1 MKTRVVPHRRRR
13 QGRTDYRKRLRLLK
27 SGKPRLVVRR
37 FLNSVQCQV
46 ISYEKTGDKTIASAS
61 SLDLKKAGW
70 KAHAGN
76 IPAAYLVGFLCGL
89 RAKKSKIKECVLDT
103 GLFTSTQGSSLYAAL
118 KGALD
123 AGLNIP
129 HSEDI
134 LPSPDRISGK
144 HIASFADT
152 LKKEK
157 PEKYKKQ
164 FSNYL
169 KNKLQPEELPK
180 HFEETKAKIAKL

>member
-89 RAKKSKIKECVLDT
+89 RAKKSKIMTVEPNSKNLKTIKIMFEVEKIT
-103 GLFTSTQGSSLYAAL
+103 GQIHKTFDLEQ
-118 KGALD
+118 
-123 AGLNIP
+123 
-129 HSEDI
+129 
-134 LPSPDRISGK
+134 
-144 HIASFADT
+144 
-152 LKKEK
+152 
-157 PEKYKKQ
+157 KKQ
-164 FSNYL
+164 AHELSQNGGFCGKL
-169 KNKLQPEELPK
+169 VIKN
-180 HFEETKAKIAKL
+180 TSA